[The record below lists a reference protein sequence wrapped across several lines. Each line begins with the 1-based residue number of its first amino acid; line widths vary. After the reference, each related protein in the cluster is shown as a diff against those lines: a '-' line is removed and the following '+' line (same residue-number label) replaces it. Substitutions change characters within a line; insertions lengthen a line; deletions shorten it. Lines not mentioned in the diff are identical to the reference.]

1 MMWKKKK
8 TTKALETV
16 DIALDQCFIPSA
28 TDIFK
33 CGKASDM
40 F

>member
-1 MMWKKKK
+1 MEKEK

-16 DIALDQCFIPSA
+16 DTALDQHFIPLA

-33 CGKASDM
+33 CGKASGI